1 MSKTVGEL
9 LTSTL
14 ADLGVTQ
21 VFGLVG
27 DALNPFTDAIR
38 REDRLQWIGVRHEE
52 GAALA
57 ATGQAK
63 LTGRL
68 GVCAGTTGP
77 GATHLLAGLY
87 EAAHDHAPVLAIS
100 GDVPTAKGGIDYLQW
115 ADHVQTFRDACVYAA
130 SITSPDA
137 AAGQIHEAIAT
148 AHARR
153 GVALLN
159 IPQDIFAARTSN
171 RLLSLS
177 TLRPPPEIAPAA
189 ADLDA
194 AAAILDAAAS
204 VTLFVGH
211 GGRPAKAEILALSDR
226 LNAPIVHTYRALD
239 LFDFDEPRVVGGLGL
254 IGSKA
259 GYDAVHACDALVMI
273 GSDYPYSEFLPRKAQ
288 VIQIDERGF
297 VIGRRLPVTQPIV
310 GSTRP
315 AVAGL
320 LQRVSPKPDS
330 GFLAG
335 TQKTWA
341 GWRNM
346 LSEKAAPDRSED
358 RIHPQAL
365 ARAVSDLAAADAVY
379 CVDTGEVTLWTANWL
394 RPKGGQRVTGSFNNA
409 AVGVAVGLA
418 NGVQAMDRSRQ
429 VIAMCGDGGFAM
441 LMQEF
446 FTAVQHD
453 LPIKCFVFNN
463 GGWGLVHLEME
474 EAGLPAFEGVKFR
487 NPDFA
492 MFAQACGGTGF
503 RVTRPGDLHDTV
515 ACALAAAGPVVV
527 DVIVDPDELPA
538 MPHIDLSQVWR
549 FGLGKVREL
558 LPGAVDRAG

>member
-14 ADLGVTQ
+14 VELDATQ
-21 VFGLVG
+21 VFGVVG
-27 DALNPFTDAIR
+27 DALNAFTDAIR
-38 REDRLQWIGVRHEE
+38 RDGRVTWIGVRHEE

-63 LTGRL
+63 LTGKL

-115 ADHVQTFRDACVYAA
+115 ADHVQTFRDSCVYAA
-130 SITSPDA
+130 TVTSPDA
-137 AAGQIHEAIAT
+137 AAAQIHEAIAT
-148 AHARR
+148 AYARR

-159 IPQDIFAARTSN
+159 VPQDVFAAKTSKAA
-171 RLLSLS
+171 LSLA
-177 TLRPPPEIAPAA
+177 TLRPPPEIVPAG

-194 AAAILDAAAS
+194 AARIIDAARS
-204 VTLFVGH
+204 VALFVGYGAH
-211 GGRPAKAEILALSDR
+211 SAKAEILALSDK
-226 LNAPIVHTYRALD
+226 LNAPIIHTYRALD
-239 LFDFDEPRVVGGLGL
+239 LFAFDDPRVIGGLGL

-259 GYDAVHACDALVMI
+259 GYDAAHSCDVLVMI
-273 GSDYPYSEFLPRKAQ
+273 GSDYPYGEFLPEKAK
-288 VIQIDERGF
+288 VVQIDERGF
-297 VIGRRLPVTQPIV
+297 VIGRRLAVDQPVV
-310 GSTRP
+310 GSSRP

-320 LQRVSPKPDS
+320 LERVSPKSDND
-330 GFLAG
+330 FLIKSQEA
-335 TQKTWA
+335 WA
-341 GWRNM
+341 GWRDM
-346 LSEKAAPDRSED
+346 LDEKAAVTRSKD

-365 ARAVSDLAAADAVY
+365 ARTVSGLAASDAVF

-394 RPKGGQRVTGSFNNA
+394 RPRAGQQITGSFNNA
-409 AVGVAVGLA
+409 AVGVALGMA
-418 NGVQAMDRSRQ
+418 NGIQALDRNRQ

-446 FTAVQHD
+446 FTAAQHD

-474 EAGLPAFEGVKFR
+474 EAGLPVFDGARFK

-503 RVTRPGDLHDTV
+503 RVTKPEDLHDVV
-515 ACALAAAGPVVV
+515 ARALATPGPVVV
-527 DVIVDPDELPA
+527 DVIVDPTELPT
-538 MPHIDLSQVWR
+538 MPHIDTAQVWK
-549 FGLGKVREL
+549 FGIGKVREL
-558 LPGAVDRAG
+558 LG

>member
-1 MSKTVGEL
+1 MSRTVGEL

-14 ADLGVTQ
+14 IEVGATQ
-21 VFGLVG
+21 VFGVVG
-27 DALNPFTDAIR
+27 DALNAFTDAIR
-38 REDRLQWIGVRHEE
+38 RDDRVQWIGVRHEE

-77 GATHLLAGLY
+77 GANHLLAGLY

-100 GDVPTAKGGIDYLQW
+100 GDVPRPKGGIDYLQW
-115 ADHVQTFRDACVYAA
+115 ADHVQTFRDSCVYAA
-130 SITSPDA
+130 SVTSPDA
-137 AAGQIHEAIAT
+137 AAAQIHEAIAT
-148 AHARR
+148 AYARR

-159 IPQDIFAARTSN
+159 IPQDVFAAKTSKAA
-171 RLLSLS
+171 LSLS

-189 ADLDA
+189 GDLDA
-194 AAAILDAAAS
+194 AAQILDAAKS

-211 GGRPAKAEILALSDR
+211 GGHAAKAEIAALAGR

-239 LFDFDEPRVVGGLGL
+239 LFDFDDSRVIGGLGL

-259 GYDAVHACDALVMI
+259 GYDAMHGCDALVII
-273 GSDYPYSEFLPRKAQ
+273 GSDYPYSEFLPQKAK

-297 VIGRRLPVTQPIV
+297 VIGRRLPVVQPVV

-320 LQRVSPKPDS
+320 LDRVSPKSDQA
-330 GFLAG
+330 FLARS
-335 TQKTWA
+335 QKTWA
-341 GWRNM
+341 GWRAM
-346 LSEKAAPDRSED
+346 LDEKAALDRSKD

-365 ARAVSDLAAADAVY
+365 ARTVSDLAALDAVF

-394 RPKGGQRVTGSFNNA
+394 RPRGGQQVTGSFNNA
-409 AVGVAVGLA
+409 AVGVALGMA
-418 NGVQAMDRSRQ
+418 NGIQAMDRNRQ

-446 FTAVQHD
+446 FTAAQHD
-453 LPIKCFVFNN
+453 LPIKCVVFNN

-474 EAGLPAFEGVKFR
+474 EAGLPMFDGAKFK

-492 MFAQACGGTGF
+492 LFAQACGGTGF
-503 RVTRPGDLHDTV
+503 RVTRPEDLHDTI
-515 ACALAAAGPVVV
+515 ARALATAGPVVV
-527 DVIVDPDELPA
+527 DVIVDPNELPA
-538 MPHIDLSQVWR
+538 MPHIDPAQVWR
-549 FGLGKVREL
+549 FGVGKAREMLG
-558 LPGAVDRAG
+558 G